1 MKADWTDA
9 PHYRNKGS
17 PRSQKWLLPFL
28 FGCAITGALVY
39 LGVLDVRLAV
49 PGLTVGKPEPI
60 QKSSE
65 QQKSTEQRESR
76 RTSDQ
81 ALAEHAAEQTQATF
95 WNNTRQQKQT
105 DFNDSNYVPRGAL
118 NTYSPPPAQQVAYN
132 QPATQPAHART
143 RRTHSANWYW
153 ENGPR
158 KNRVAGTFQ
167 FVDVDGSIEWG
178 SVCRNYR
185 TGSIEY
191 RDCRKGAKVAFR
203 KMCGSYRPACMAE
216 NGFRP

>member
-9 PHYRNKGS
+9 AHYRKNGVS
-17 PRSQKWLLPFL
+17 RSRTKWLLAVC
-28 FGCAITGALVY
+28 FGCAIAAAALY
-39 LGVLDVRLAV
+39 LGMSDVRLV
-49 PGLTVGKPEPI
+49 VLGFSGKPEPI
-60 QKSSE
+60 QQSA
-65 QQKSTEQRESR
+65 QQQDNRWTAR
-76 RTSDQ
+76 DQ
-81 ALAEHAAEQTQATF
+81 ERAERAAQQTQTAF
-95 WNNTRQQKQT
+95 WDNTLPQKQT

-118 NTYSPPPAQQVAYN
+118 NTYTPPQQQQVTYN
-132 QPATQPAHART
+132 QPARQLAQAKT